1 MSQIATVEMIY
12 VAHSGRQYRAKYV
25 QVHVGWE
32 LEDLEQ
38 KAKSA
43 LSLRDYAIDFVNA
56 NGHKQFIMP
65 KDLETIIVN
74 VVSVAEER
82 WEEPAYE
89 ELQQK
94 WSGQLAGPY
103 GDPEQKPDPVSAPTP
118 ISAVMVVPPKP
129 KQQPRRNPVQ
139 PVTRDGETTRSL
151 RITWPQDLRAPQQRV
166 NRPDSDSETTQPIKI
181 IQGKVAG
188 MPLSV
193 ATALIERVAAG
204 GALTPGV

>member
-1 MSQIATVEMIY
+1 
-12 VAHSGRQYRAKYV
+12 
-25 QVHVGWE
+25 
-32 LEDLEQ
+32 
-38 KAKSA
+38 
-43 LSLRDYAIDFVNA
+43 
-56 NGHKQFIMP
+56 
-65 KDLETIIVN
+65 
-74 VVSVAEER
+74 
-82 WEEPAYE
+82 
-89 ELQQK
+89 
-94 WSGQLAGPY
+94 
-103 GDPEQKPDPVSAPTP
+103 
-118 ISAVMVVPPKP
+118 MVVPPKP